1 MLTYLC
7 SLGAK
12 TYLIFGGCVLVILA
26 LYACYLPETAGR
38 TFAEI
43 QEMYEAKVP
52 VRQWKKYQTS
62 PESKEARV
70 VDQFEA
76 SDLKA

>member
-1 MLTYLC
+1 MF

-26 LYACYLPETAGR
+26 LYTLYLPETAGR

-43 QEMYEAKVP
+43 QEMYEARVP
-52 VRQWKKYQTS
+52 PRKWKGYQTS
-62 PESKEARV
+62 PESKEAKV
-70 VDQFEA
+70 VDHIEA
-76 SDLKA
+76 SDVKA

>member
-1 MLTYLC
+1 MLTHTY

-26 LYACYLPETAGR
+26 VYTCFLPETKGR

-43 QEMYEAKVP
+43 QEMYEARVP
-52 VRQWKKYQTS
+52 VTKWKKYQTS
-62 PESKEARV
+62 PESKEAKI
-70 VDQFEA
+70 VDHLEA
-76 SDLKA
+76 SDVKA